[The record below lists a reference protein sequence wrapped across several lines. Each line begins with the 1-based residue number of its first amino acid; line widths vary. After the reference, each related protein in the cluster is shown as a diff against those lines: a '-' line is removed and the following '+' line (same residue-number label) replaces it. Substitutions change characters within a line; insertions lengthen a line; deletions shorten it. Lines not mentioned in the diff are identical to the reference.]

1 MKPRI
6 LTFKADNPQVETV
19 FFGKK
24 QFHGFK
30 NRNSKEFSLQN
41 LKELPSLET
50 KNLYDH
56 NSQRNSPVPMLSP
69 PRSRPKYTTPKRV
82 TEYNPAALDNRLKKL
97 DEIRRNINLKIFEI
111 KQAPVINEVQRKFV
125 LPPQRKISP
134 ERFLESITISKAD
147 LNVPSKYIQTDR
159 NTNKLLEENMY
170 KPVFKTPMYTK
181 NSPKSNFTRPII

>member
-6 LTFKADNPQVETV
+6 LTFKADNPQVEAV

-50 KNLYDH
+50 QNYHEPYSL
-56 NSQRNSPVPMLSP
+56 RNSPVPVASP
-69 PRSRPKYTTPKRV
+69 PRSRPKYATPKRV
-82 TEYNPAALDNRLKKL
+82 IEYNPAALDNRLRKL

-111 KQAPVINEVQRKFV
+111 KQAPVINEIPRKFDP
-125 LPPQRKISP
+125 PPQRKISP

-147 LNVPSKYIQTDR
+147 LNVPTKYIQTDR

-170 KPVFKTPMYTK
+170 KAAFKTPMYTK
-181 NSPKSNFTRPII
+181 NSPKLNFTRPIV